1 MRSSLGTWLLI
12 GVVIA
17 VVVAGGTIGGL
28 MLWGPHRAPKTTEV
42 ATAAPSEQPAEQPSS
57 HVPGPSAGPGKSTV
71 AEDRLPTGTSELSPA
86 SQEAPTSEVVAEA
99 VQPSQPTPEAAAQ
112 ASGAAPNRDYVI
124 LQIGD
129 SHTAADLFTGE
140 VRDKL
145 QEKFGAGGLFLPP
158 GIPKA
163 GVQSAEININADDA
177 WQYKAMAST
186 DEPNHFYLSGY
197 TATASQSGAK
207 ITFTAKSQQTFDAI
221 DVSFLKTNGGGQAD
235 ILLDGNVVDHVSLD
249 GRPGDPLIRR
259 LMPQGGSVGAFK
271 TLQVVTSSGGPVEF
285 SGVFVD
291 QRQTG
296 VSYLSVGF
304 PGARVTVLQRM
315 APENLKDDM
324 SRIDPDMVV
333 LAFGT
338 NEGFDDN
345 LDVDDYKKR
354 LTDIVATLKAGNPDM
369 RFVFIGP
376 PPAARKNDSCAS
388 LPSACGTPPVNGAC
402 WAQPPKLN
410 AVRDAERDVAAAT
423 GALFWDWSSVLPT
436 ACALEQGHLGDP
448 AIFGP
453 DRVHMTGKG
462 YRDSADAFANVLIP
476 LVGRLMGS

>member
-1 MRSSLGTWLLI
+1 MRNPLLRWLLV
-12 GVVIA
+12 G
-17 VVVAGGTIGGL
+17 VVVAVVAAGATIGGL
-28 MLWGPHRAPKTTEV
+28 MLWGPHRGKPVVV
-42 ATAAPSEQPAEQPSS
+42 ATAETAQPETPKPAAPAEP
-57 HVPGPSAGPGKSTV
+57 
-71 AEDRLPTGTSELSPA
+71 RLPKGEATPAEPQSPA
-86 SQEAPTSEVVAEA
+86 TPTAPLSDEVTAQQVATA
-99 VQPSQPTPEAAAQ
+99 QPTPASV
-112 ASGAAPNRDYVI
+112 ASGEVPGHDYVI

-140 VRDKL
+140 VRDRL

-163 GVQSAEININADDA
+163 GVQSAEITIKADDA
-177 WQYKAMAST
+177 WTYKAMAST

-207 ITFTAKSQQTFDAI
+207 VSFVAKSQQKFDAI

-249 GRPGDPLIRR
+249 GHPGDPLIRR
-259 LMPQGGSVGAFK
+259 LLPQGGQVGSFK
-271 TLQVVTSSGGPVEF
+271 TLDVVTSSGGPVEL

-291 QRQTG
+291 QRQSG

-304 PGARVTVLQRM
+304 PGAQATVLKRM
-315 APENLKDDM
+315 APENLADDM

-338 NEGFDDN
+338 NEGFNDN
-345 LDVDDYKKR
+345 LDIDAYKAS
-354 LTDIVATLKAGNPDM
+354 LTSIVATLKTGNPDM
-369 RFVFIGP
+369 KIVFIGP
-376 PPAARKNDSCAS
+376 PPGARKNDSCTDVHN
-388 LPSACGTPPVNGAC
+388 ACGTPPVAGSC
-402 WAQPPKLN
+402 WAQPPKLTQ
-410 AVRDAERDVAAAT
+410 VRDAERDVAQAVGAT
-423 GALFWDWSSVLPT
+423 FWDWSSVLPP

-448 AIFGP
+448 AVFGP

-462 YRDSADAFANVLIP
+462 YRDSADAFAQVLAP
-476 LVGRLMGS
+476 MVAQAMGN

>member
-1 MRSSLGTWLLI
+1 MRSSLTTWLLI
-12 GVVIA
+12 GIAIA
-17 VVVAGGTIGGL
+17 VLVAGGAIGGL
-28 MLWGPHRAPKTTEV
+28 LLWAPHRAPKTTEI
-42 ATAAPSEQPAEQPSS
+42 ATAAPPPAAPAK
-57 HVPGPSAGPGKSTV
+57 VPGPSAGKSTIS
-71 AEDRLPTGTSELSPA
+71 EDRLPSANEPLAPS
-86 SQEAPTSEVVAEA
+86 SQEPLTSEVVAEA
-99 VQPSQPTPEAAAQ
+99 VQPSETPTQ
-112 ASGAAPNRDYVI
+112 ASGQTPGPNRDFVI

-140 VRDKL
+140 VRDRL
-145 QEKFGAGGLFLPP
+145 QAKFGAGGLFLPP

-163 GVQSAEININADDA
+163 GVQSAEITIKADDA

-197 TATASQSGAK
+197 TATANQEGAK
-207 ITFTAKSQQTFDAI
+207 ITFTAKAQQAFDAI
-221 DVSFLKTNGGGQAD
+221 DVSFLKSNGGGQVN

-259 LMPQGGSVGAFK
+259 LMPQGGTVGAFK
-271 TLQVVTSSGGPVEF
+271 TLEVVTASGGSVEF

-291 QRQTG
+291 QRQSG

-304 PGARVTVLQRM
+304 PGARATVLQRIS
-315 APENLKDDM
+315 PTNLTDDM

-354 LTDIVATLKAGNPDM
+354 LLDIIKTLKAGNADL
-369 RFVFIGP
+369 RFVIIGP
-376 PPAARKNDSCAS
+376 PPGARKQDSCTDVRTS
-388 LPSACGTPPVNGAC
+388 CGAPPINGAC
-402 WAQPPKLN
+402 WAQPPKLD
-410 AVRDAERDVAAAT
+410 AVRDAERDVAAQV

-462 YRDSADAFANVLIP
+462 YRDSADAFANVLVP
-476 LVGRLMGS
+476 LVGRLMGG

>member
-1 MRSSLGTWLLI
+1 LRGTLTTWLLI

-17 VVVAGGTIGGL
+17 GLVAGGTIGGL
-28 MLWGPHRAPKTTEV
+28 MLWGPHRAPRTTEV
-42 ATAAPSEQPAEQPSS
+42 ATVAPPSTTS
-57 HVPGPSAGPGKSTV
+57 TKVPGPSAGKSTIV
-71 AEDRLPTGTSELSPA
+71 EDRLPSETEPLAPS
-86 SQEAPTSEVVAEA
+86 SQEPLTSDVVAEA

-112 ASGAAPNRDYVI
+112 ATGSIPNRDFVI

-140 VRDKL
+140 VRDRL
-145 QEKFGAGGLFLPP
+145 QAKFGAGGLFLPP

-163 GVQSAEININADDA
+163 GVQSAEITIRADDA

-197 TATASQSGAK
+197 TATASAEGAK
-207 ITFTAKSQQTFDAI
+207 ITFTAKTQQAFDAI
-221 DVSFLKTNGGGQAD
+221 DVSFLKTNGGGQAS
-235 ILLDGNVVDHVSLD
+235 ILLDGNVVDQVSLD

-259 LMPQGGSVGAFK
+259 LMPQGGTVGAFK
-271 TLQVVTSSGGPVEF
+271 TLEVVTTSGGPVEF

-291 QRQTG
+291 QRQSG

-304 PGARVTVLQRM
+304 PGARATVLQRM
-315 APENLKDDM
+315 SPTNLTDDM

-354 LTDIVATLKAGNPDM
+354 LLDIIKTLKAGNGDM
-369 RFVFIGP
+369 RFVIIGP
-376 PPAARKNDSCAS
+376 PPGARKQDSCTDVHN
-388 LPSACGTPPVNGAC
+388 ACGSPPINGAC
-402 WAQPPKLN
+402 WAQPPKLD
-410 AVRDAERDVAAAT
+410 AVRDAERDVAAQV

-462 YRDSADAFANVLIP
+462 YRDSADAFANVLVP

>member
-1 MRSSLGTWLLI
+1 MRGSLTTWLLI
-12 GVVIA
+12 GVAIA
-17 VVVAGGTIGGL
+17 VLVAGGTIGGL
-28 MLWGPHRAPKTTEV
+28 MLWGHHKPRTTEV
-42 ATAAPSEQPAEQPSS
+42 STIPVKAPPAQPADA
-57 HVPGPSAGPGKSTV
+57 HLPGPSKGKSAI
-71 AEDRLPTGTSELSPA
+71 AEDRLPSTAPTLEPS
-86 SQEAPTSEVVAEA
+86 SQEPLTSEVVAEA

-112 ASGAAPNRDYVI
+112 ASGAVPNRDYVI

-163 GVQSAEININADDA
+163 GVQSAEINIRADDA
-177 WQYKAMAST
+177 WEYKAMAST

-197 TATASQSGAK
+197 TATASSNGAK
-207 ITFTAKSQQTFDAI
+207 VTFTAKTQQAFDAI

-259 LMPQGGSVGAFK
+259 LMPQGGTVGGFK
-271 TLQVVTSSGGPVEF
+271 TLEVVTTSGGPVEF

-291 QRQTG
+291 QRQSG

-304 PGARVTVLQRM
+304 PGARATVLQRM
-315 APENLKDDM
+315 APDNLKDDM

-354 LTDIVATLKAGNPDM
+354 LTDIIATLKAGNPDM

-376 PPAARKNDSCAS
+376 PPGARKNDSCAA
-388 LPSACGTPPVNGAC
+388 LPNACGNPPAAGAC
-402 WAQPPKLN
+402 WAQPPKLS

>member
-1 MRSSLGTWLLI
+1 MRDPLLRWLLI
-12 GVVIA
+12 GA
-17 VVVAGGTIGGL
+17 VVAILAAGATVGGL
-28 MLWGPHRAPKTTEV
+28 MLWGPHRGKPVVV
-42 ATAAPSEQPAEQPSS
+42 ATTQTAPAETPAPAPPVEPRLPKETPAPAAPDAPLSDEVTAQQ
-57 HVPGPSAGPGKSTV
+57 V
-71 AEDRLPTGTSELSPA
+71 A
-86 SQEAPTSEVVAEA
+86 VA
-99 VQPSQPTPEAAAQ
+99 QPTAQ
-112 ASGAAPNRDYVI
+112 ATADAPGHDYVI

-163 GVQSAEININADDA
+163 GVQSAEITIKADDA
-177 WQYKAMAST
+177 WAYKAMAST
-186 DEPNHFYLSGY
+186 DEPNHFWLSGY
-197 TATASQSGAK
+197 TALASQPGAK
-207 ITFTAKSQQTFDAI
+207 VSFIAKSQQKFDAI

-249 GRPGDPLIRR
+249 GHPGDPLIRR
-259 LMPQGGSVGAFK
+259 LLPQGGQVGSFK
-271 TLQVVTSSGGPVEF
+271 TLDVVTTSGGPVEL

-291 QRQTG
+291 QRQSG

-304 PGARVTVLQRM
+304 PGAQATVLKRM
-315 APENLKDDM
+315 APENLADDM

-338 NEGFDDN
+338 NEGFNDN
-345 LDVDDYKKR
+345 LDIDAYKAS
-354 LTDIVATLKAGNPDM
+354 LTSIVATLKTGNPDM
-369 RFVFIGP
+369 KIVFIGP
-376 PPAARKNDSCAS
+376 PPGARKNDSCTDVHN
-388 LPSACGTPPVNGAC
+388 ACGTPPVAGSC
-402 WAQPPKLN
+402 WAQPPKLSQ
-410 AVRDAERDVAAAT
+410 VRDAERDVAQAV
-423 GALFWDWSSVLPT
+423 GALFWDWSSVLPP

-462 YRDSADAFANVLIP
+462 YRDSADAFADVLTP
-476 LVGRLMGS
+476 LVGKAMGG